1 MFYFKNQ
8 YFSPFSN
15 NRNSTT
21 CISTWRAACSI
32 LRWVYNNMLADLLAE
47 LKQSLV
53 TITLIDIVPMVYQHL
68 IFWNLWNVVG
78 KWPRDIDYIHSL
90 HPPPQGQLTCLST
103 RVIGWCKLRC
113 THFCVEIQVNTKT
126 EVTQQTQ
133 FFCIT
138 FVQCWINV
146 EDVGPALY
154 NFLCL
159 LGIRISRPGPSRH
172 AASNAVAERQVI
184 SVEFQVSATEIQIVF
199 DEIQIKFNLFFNKSN
214 MHFNRANSTTL
225 TWISTGLTCIA
236 TTIPINCISQRVT
249 CNCGDP
255 KKPPYYCEVVV
266 STTKSRHYSSLM
278 IR

>member
-78 KWPRDIDYIHSL
+78 KWPRDMDYIHSL

-154 NFLCL
+154 NFFCVCWEFVFRDLALQGMLQVTRWLKGKLFLSSFKLVL
-159 LGIRISRPGPSRH
+159 LKYKLFLTKYRL
-172 AASNAVAERQVI
+172 
-184 SVEFQVSATEIQIVF
+184 
-199 DEIQIKFNLFFNKSN
+199 NLTCF
-214 MHFNRANSTTL
+214 ST
-225 TWISTGLTCIA
+225 SLTCI
-236 TTIPINCISQRVT
+236 
-249 CNCGDP
+249 
-255 KKPPYYCEVVV
+255 
-266 STTKSRHYSSLM
+266 STELIQQH
-278 IR
+278 